1 MEGLIFGI
9 LQYIILDE
17 AHYKINSAGSWI
29 IFKLNH
35 SQSILCLSWLFI
47 DSLLILLLFSWFF
60 ASKKDSTKSL
70 SSKIKSVTQISGFI
84 VFDYQI

>member
-35 SQSILCLSWLFI
+35 SQSILCLS
-47 DSLLILLLFSWFF
+47 
-60 ASKKDSTKSL
+60 
-70 SSKIKSVTQISGFI
+70 
-84 VFDYQI
+84 